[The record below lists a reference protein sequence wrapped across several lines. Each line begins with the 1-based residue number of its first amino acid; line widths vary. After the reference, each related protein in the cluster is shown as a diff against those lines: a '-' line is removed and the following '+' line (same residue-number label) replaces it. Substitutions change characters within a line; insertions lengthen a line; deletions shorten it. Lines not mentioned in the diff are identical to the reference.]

1 MYSDP
6 TRNPQQPDLNVTGA
20 TGQHIARGMPV
31 YDVHGDKVGTIR
43 AWDQQS
49 NSMII
54 QKGLFFPKDI
64 AVPMGAIAR
73 SNTDGVYLSVTKH
86 DVSSGNFGAASTI
99 GTQTASTGTAADT
112 NMRTR
117 GTTSED
123 IAVPVREEE
132 LRARKLQEEQGRVH
146 LPRDVAQEQQTV
158 SAPVTHEEVQ
168 ADRQPV
174 DRPADVPPE
183 DWQEKHVEVPPRD
196 DELTAEKGPHISEE
210 VHLEKQPVTDE
221 RQVSGTVPK
230 EQAHLDVDGED
241 RPIPPD
247 ATDQGEMYPP
257 QQR

>member
-6 TRNPQQPDLNVTGA
+6 TGNPQQPDLNLTGA

-54 QKGLFFPKDI
+54 HKGLFFPKDI
-64 AVPMGAIAR
+64 AVPTGAIAR

-86 DVSSGNFGAASTI
+86 DVSNGNFGAASTR
-99 GTQTASTGTAADT
+99 GTQSASTGTGPDT
-112 NMRTR
+112 GMRTR
-117 GTTSED
+117 GTPGED
-123 IAVPVREEE
+123 SAVPVREEE
-132 LRARKLQEEQGRVH
+132 LRARKLQEEQGRDH
-146 LPRDVAQEQQTV
+146 PHGDVVEEQRTV

-168 ADRQPV
+168 VERQPV
-174 DRPADVPPE
+174 DRQADVAPE
-183 DWQEKHVEVPPRD
+183 DWQEKHVEAPLRGE
-196 DELTAEKGPHISEE
+196 ELTAEKRPHISEE
-210 VHLEKQPVTDE
+210 DHLEKQPVTDE
-221 RQVSGTVPK
+221 RQISGTVRK

-257 QQR
+257 QLG